1 MATEYRT
8 RAGDVLDQVCK
19 SFYGRESAVPEIL
32 EANPKL
38 AKLPFV
44 LPEGVR
50 ITMPDLSEANINAPM
65 INLWD

>member
-1 MATEYRT
+1 MITDYRT

-19 SFYGRESAVPEIL
+19 SYYGRESAVPEVL

-38 AKLPFV
+38 ALLPSV

-50 ITMPDLSEANINAPM
+50 IILPELSDAKVKSPM